1 MDLKRM
7 IRVIPDF
14 PQPGIS
20 FKDITTVLK
29 DPDGLRFTVQ
39 EMARHFRDRGVDLI
53 VGVESRGFLIGA
65 PLAYELGTGFVLVR
79 KPGKLPAATLRVE
92 YEKEYGFDALEIH
105 RDAVQPGQRVLLVD
119 DLLATGGTIGAAARL
134 VEQLGGEIV
143 GFAFMIELAGLQGR
157 QLLGDREVF
166 TLVRYDEG

>member
-29 DPDGLRFTVQ
+29 DPEGLRYTVKT
-39 EMARHFRDRGVDLI
+39 MADHFRDRGVDLI

-79 KPGKLPAATLRVE
+79 KPGKLPAATLRVD
-92 YEKEYGFDALEIH
+92 YEKEYGTDALEIH
-105 RDAVQPGQRVLLVD
+105 KDAVQPGQRVLLVD
-119 DLLATGGTIGAAARL
+119 DLLATGGTIAAAAEL
-134 VEQLGGEIV
+134 VERLGGQIV
-143 GFAFMIELAGLQGR
+143 GFAFMIELAGLKGR
-157 QLLGDREVF
+157 ERLGDREVF
-166 TLVRYDEG
+166 TLVRYDEE